1 MSIEPLSAS
10 QIEQLSARLQSQ
22 RDSLQQQLA
31 EAGDQARPVTLDQ
44 QSIGRVSRVDAIQQQ
59 QVAVAGREQ
68 LTLTLRQVMSA
79 LARVQSGDYGYCS
92 RCDEPIGF
100 QRLNAQPQ
108 APLCLRCQS
117 ASEQQ

>member
-1 MSIEPLSAS
+1 MAGEPLSAQQVES
-10 QIEQLSARLQSQ
+10 LGERLLST

-31 EAGDQARPVTLDQ
+31 DEGEQTQPVALDQ

-59 QVAVAGREQ
+59 QVAVAGRQQ
-68 LTLTLRQVMSA
+68 LTLTLRQVMTA
-79 LARVQSGDYGYCS
+79 LARIESGDYGYCT
-92 RCDEPIGF
+92 RCDEPSGF

-117 ASEQQ
+117 ASEQ

>member
-1 MSIEPLSAS
+1 MNEEPLSK
-10 QIEQLSARLQSQ
+10 EQVAELGARLRKQ

-31 EAGDQARPVTLDQ
+31 ESGDQAQPVTLDQ

-68 LTLTLRQVMSA
+68 LSMTLRQVMTA
-79 LARVQSGDYGYCS
+79 LARVESGDFGYCT

-100 QRLNAQPQ
+100 QRLNARPQ
-108 APLCLRCQS
+108 APLCLRCQA
-117 ASEQQ
+117 ASEQ